1 MNMDF
6 KTYVT
11 TVKSIA
17 EGYFDEV
24 NNYIP
29 EIGRG
34 NTLRIFCKLVS
45 TSNKIKKFN
54 TNDIGA
60 FEYVDKC
67 IDIVGDKF
75 ADALKDKDYLS
86 FGSAV
91 KDAEK
96 VVAFRLKKL
105 SRENKFE
112 TALESI
118 INKVSEINN
127 NLNHKD
133 IEKVLD
139 ALKEQ
144 KPLDESAIVKKYW
157 EQKDEISSVDGE
169 PTH

>member
-1 MNMDF
+1 MDF

-11 TVKSIA
+11 IVKSIA

-34 NTLRIFCKLVS
+34 NTIRIFCELVS
-45 TSNKIKKFN
+45 TNKKIKRLN

-67 IDIVGDKF
+67 IDIVGDEF

-96 VVAFRLKKL
+96 AVTFRLKKL
-105 SRENKFE
+105 SHESKFE

-118 INKVSEINN
+118 INKVNEINN

-144 KPLDESAIVKKYW
+144 KPLDESIIVKKYW
-157 EQKDEISSVDGE
+157 EQKDEISNVDGE